1 MTEGTCVRCGNAGL
15 VAYGSDGLPYCTNC
29 SFYGMNKQ
37 CSRCR
42 MYLPASELQ
51 QYRGQMTCPYCV
63 QDLRDEDRKSEEYH
77 EERPHLDVLQ
87 YPEQCERCGRDLKGR
102 VYIWNGKKLC
112 KKCVEDE
119 QAKWGIVGGGPMGAP
134 YKVSLEPEK
143 RRKEKGVIEAIIS
156 ESLHLLG
163 IRKKPQKLEVIIV
176 KDKMPID
183 RAKPMNEEG
192 LMKKKKQEVKP
203 AAEGLMKTKNEEFF
217 ESVPSKK
224 ENPPPKPKKEK
235 PAPKEE
241 MPKEE
246 KKTKRRKKKDPL
258 DVFLAKENNKK
269 P

>member
-1 MTEGTCVRCGNAGL
+1 
-15 VAYGSDGLPYCTNC
+15 
-29 SFYGMNKQ
+29 
-37 CSRCR
+37 
-42 MYLPASELQ
+42 
-51 QYRGQMTCPYCV
+51 
-63 QDLRDEDRKSEEYH
+63 
-77 EERPHLDVLQ
+77 DVLQ

-192 LMKKKKQEVKP
+192 LMK
-203 AAEGLMKTKNEEFF
+203 TKNEDFF